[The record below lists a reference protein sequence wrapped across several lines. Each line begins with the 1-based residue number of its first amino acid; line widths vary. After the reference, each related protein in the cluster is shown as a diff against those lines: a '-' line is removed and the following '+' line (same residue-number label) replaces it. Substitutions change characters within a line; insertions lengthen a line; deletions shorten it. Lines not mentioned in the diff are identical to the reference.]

1 MSRPQ
6 LKRDPL
12 GANGDLRIP
21 RPNRLAHLFIATRRL
36 KRATHSHMGKQ
47 RVRIGDGF
55 CAQLEIGK
63 RYLQYVANDQTQLNS
78 DVIRVFRT
86 HYPIDANPDLKNVVK
101 DKVDFYAHVFLG
113 FARKLKCWDRV
124 GNVTDVGRVEALFR
138 DSPDYGNPQIQVS
151 HNWWVCRINEPQTP
165 VGELR
170 GANRQ
175 AEIGIVISPLS

>member
-1 MSRPQ
+1 
-6 LKRDPL
+6 
-12 GANGDLRIP
+12 GAHI
-21 RPNRLAHLFIATRRL
+21 
-36 KRATHSHMGKQ
+36 
-47 RVRIGDGF
+47 
-55 CAQLEIGK
+55 EIGT
-63 RYLQYVANDQTQLNS
+63 RYLHHGANDQTQLDS
-78 DVIRVFRT
+78 LVIRVLPT
-86 HYPIDANPDLKNVVK
+86 HPPGDANPDLNDVVK

-113 FARKLKCWDRV
+113 FARKLKYWDRV